1 MVTHLQ
7 FPPQPALVTTHTVHD
22 AGDVTKMLPKLLLQ
36 LASLLSSGE
45 HTTLIEMIRKWPAQN
60 NALKMPWLGSGVRK
74 LYHDMCYRVLRGFGA
89 YVACSAECD
98 RVTFCRAC
106 NTHRVT
112 QKNGNF
118 WNA

>member
-45 HTTLIEMIRKWPAQN
+45 HTTLIEMIRK
-60 NALKMPWLGSGVRK
+60 
-74 LYHDMCYRVLRGFGA
+74 
-89 YVACSAECD
+89 
-98 RVTFCRAC
+98 
-106 NTHRVT
+106 
-112 QKNGNF
+112 
-118 WNA
+118 